1 MKKIIRTSEAPAPIG
16 PYNQA
21 VQFGDLI
28 FVSGQIALDAD
39 SGELIQASI
48 EDETHKVMRNLS
60 AVLEA
65 GGSRLDHI
73 IKSSIFVSDMGM
85 FDRINAVYAE
95 YFSGDHPARETVEV
109 AGLPKGVNVEIS
121 VIAHL

>member
-1 MKKIIRTSEAPAPIG
+1 MKKIVRTSNAPAPIG

-21 VQFGDLI
+21 VQFGELV
-28 FVSGQIALDAD
+28 FVSGQIALDAE
-39 SGELIQASI
+39 SGALIQGSI
-48 EDETHKVMRNLS
+48 EEETHKVMQNLK

-65 GGSRLDHI
+65 ADSSLDNV

-85 FDRINAVYAE
+85 FNRINSVYAE
-95 YFSGDHPARETVEV
+95 YFTGEHPARETVEV

-121 VIAHL
+121 VIAHR